1 MQKKKQKKNKIKTK
15 KTHHLIKLITQR
27 MLFSLDVINTSKE
40 FRLTPVYETLP
51 QQIGSKFCRFP

>member
-1 MQKKKQKKNKIKTK
+1 MQKKKKKGQKTK
-15 KTHHLIKLITQR
+15 KTHHPIKLITQR

-40 FRLTPVYETLP
+40 FHLTPVYETLP